1 MNEPRATLTAPA
13 AQRCCARAFG
23 SAASDL
29 DVALTVVDRAS
40 AVTALLVAGMSDR
53 QGRAIGIDEPWTWT
67 LNQRLQ
73 ALIAMRLA
81 SGDATIELQAACSAC
96 GEAMALDLDLHALA
110 GDPAAPHF
118 TWHDDDGTE
127 VSLRLPCAHDLQRWQ
142 RDGVLA
148 QERLA
153 ASLIESIAGQAV
165 GADHHLS
172 ARWLAALDEAFAAH
186 DPLTALQLQTR
197 CPACGHDELVACDL
211 EARLLDGFAGTQ
223 AKMLEEVLQLAS
235 VFHWSEAEILALPR
249 WRRTHYLQQIA
260 ARGWA

>member
-1 MNEPRATLTAPA
+1 MSEPMATFTAPA

-29 DVALTVVDRAS
+29 DIAFAVVDRAS
-40 AVTALLVAGMSDR
+40 AVTALLVSCVSDT
-53 QGRAIGIDEPWTWT
+53 QGRAIGIDELWTWT

-81 SGDATIELQAACSAC
+81 SGDANIELQAACSAC
-96 GEAMALDLDLHALA
+96 GEAMALDLDLRTFA
-110 GDPAAPHF
+110 GDPAAPRF
-118 TWHDDDGTE
+118 TWRDEDGTE
-127 VSLRLPCAHDLQRWQ
+127 VSLRLPCADDLQHWR

-148 QERLA
+148 QERIA
-153 ASLIESIAGQAV
+153 AALIESVAGQAV
-165 GADHHLS
+165 GADHRPPAAWLS
-172 ARWLAALDEAFAAH
+172 ALDEAFAAH

-197 CPACGHDELVACDL
+197 CPACDHDELVACDL
-211 EARLLDGFAGTQ
+211 EARLLDGFADTQ
-223 AKMLEEVLQLAS
+223 AIMLEEVLQLAS
-235 VFHWSEAEILALPR
+235 AFHWSEAEILALPR

>member
-1 MNEPRATLTAPA
+1 MNEPKATFTAPA

-29 DVALTVVDRAS
+29 DIAFAAVDRAS
-40 AVTALLVAGMSDR
+40 AVTALLVACVSDP

-81 SGDATIELQAACSAC
+81 AGDATIGLQVACSAC
-96 GEAMALDLDLHALA
+96 GEAMALDLDLRAFA

-118 TWHDDDGTE
+118 TWCDDDGTE
-127 VSLRLPCAHDLQRWQ
+127 VSLRLPCADDLQRWR

-148 QERLA
+148 QEALA
-153 ASLIESIAGQAV
+153 ASLIENVAGQAV
-165 GADHHLS
+165 GVDHRPPAAWLS
-172 ARWLAALDEAFAAH
+172 ALDDAFAAH

-197 CPACGHDELVACDL
+197 CPACGHNQLVACDL
-211 EARLLDGFAGTQ
+211 EALLLDGFAGTQ
-223 AKMLEEVLQLAS
+223 AQMLDEVLQLAS
-235 VFHWSEAEILALPR
+235 AFHWSEAEILALPR
-249 WRRTHYLQQIA
+249 WRRAHYLQQIA
-260 ARGWA
+260 ARSWA